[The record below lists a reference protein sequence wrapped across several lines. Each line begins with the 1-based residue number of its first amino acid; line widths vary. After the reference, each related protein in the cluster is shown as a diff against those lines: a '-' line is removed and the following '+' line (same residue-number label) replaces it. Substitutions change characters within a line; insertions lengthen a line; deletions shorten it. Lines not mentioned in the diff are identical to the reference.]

1 MFGARLAEGTG
12 EGARRPDARV
22 RRILRD
28 CSLVALAACLAA
40 APSQALAQDEATA
53 FERWL
58 SEVSSGENASEAER
72 RAFLERMA
80 TQAEI
85 YYRRA
90 EEAAKR
96 CDGPTMRSQTMLLD
110 RLVSNLT
117 QYVNEFMPGV
127 TVRAL
132 ATARALLSNAR
143 ALQLQNCT
151 PAQQEQELNQVLSDP
166 GSSGPLPQ
174 AEQNAYY
181 DQALQ
186 QVRRLYQLAQA
197 AAARCDEAALRT
209 HTGQLQQIVDQLTAY
224 INANAPGT
232 TVRARAEGLAYLS
245 NIQQLKLENCP
256 KGGVVS
262 EPTEHLTTGPQTQ
275 LSEPAADTLPPREN
289 IVGMGYNA
297 WAEGLDA
304 VDRCD
309 KPAIDAALAQLRE
322 ALRLAE
328 LHYARVMSADRVTEA
343 QYNDA
348 QKVMEDIRR
357 HIAQIEKAR
366 LDCPGEEKPKTDLLQ
381 LGDIDLELASDS
393 GEWCEFAPDDPRDL
407 PVPEDEDDPRDGDTP
422 GGDDP
427 RDADTP
433 GGDDPRDADTPGGD
447 DPRDADVPGGDDPRD
462 KDDPEADDPRDVPVI
477 IPGGDD
483 PRDEDEDEDD
493 PRDEPE
499 DDDPRDE
506 PVVTLKVK
514 PTGGTGVSSGEQTS
528 VGVQHAAFFP
538 SSVRNVAL
546 PSEGGARPQTD
557 ASADPITC
565 KIDSADGCEVQ
576 INPCEFG
583 ACEDGIPTIP
593 AEGLEILL
601 AEDEAKSFNI
611 HLENGAPAEFLTPL
625 APYIISRGPGNLT
638 GRQWITVMGTTPEA
652 IGFLE
657 GWLDTSNFTE
667 DQWEYILSVE
677 ENLCRTKAQGHPD
690 DPHFHGKGAW
700 GQQQSDQWA
709 IQRVGFA
716 ATGETAWGKLGDNP
730 SPVIVAV
737 IDSGLDWNHLD
748 FSWDNIWRNPGEV
761 AGNGVD
767 DDGNGYV
774 DDMIGWDFLGNH
786 NNPWDH
792 DGHGTLVAGIIAA
805 DSGNGTG
812 IAGIN
817 PHARV
822 MVLKAL
828 NAFGHSRA
836 SYIANAVRYAADNGA
851 RVINISASGPGLTEI
866 EKHAVEHARSKGA
879 VVIVAAGNDG
889 ANVEGYGPAAN
900 EGVITVGATDVNDG
914 HPAFSN
920 WGPGIDVA
928 APGVDVLSLRARR
941 TDTVRGAVDDYTP
954 GEFYVGTDRR
964 YYRATGTSFAA
975 PIVSGIASLVLSGRP
990 GLTGEQLETIIVQSA
1005 EDIQTPG
1012 RDNFSGAGL
1021 VDAKAALGFDPS
1033 VRLEA
1038 AISGIEVGQGAN
1050 GPFARVL
1057 GTIAADSLA
1066 SARIEIGAGRAP
1078 TSFRTVASGLP
1089 AGAGTLAEIPAEEFR
1104 GAPLW
1109 TIRLLVT
1116 HSNGTQR
1123 EARFQLDVGG

>member
-1 MFGARLAEGTG
+1 MRGARLAMASGERRERAQFRRTG
-12 EGARRPDARV
+12 RG
-22 RRILRD
+22 
-28 CSLVALAACLAA
+28 CSLAALAACLAA
-40 APSQALAQDEATA
+40 TPGQALAQDEATA
-53 FERWL
+53 FESWL
-58 SEVSSGENASEAER
+58 SQVASGENASEGER

-90 EEAAKR
+90 EEAARR

-117 QYVNEFMPGV
+117 QYVNQFMPGV

-132 ATARALLSNAR
+132 ATARVLLSNAR

-151 PAQQEQELNQVLSDP
+151 AEQQEQELNQVLSDP
-166 GSSGPLPQ
+166 GSGGQLPQ
-174 AEQNAYY
+174 PEENAYF

-186 QVRRLYQLAQA
+186 QARRLYQLAQA

-209 HTGQLQQIVDQLTAY
+209 HTAQLQQLVDQLTAY
-224 INANAPGT
+224 INANPRDT
-232 TVRARAEGLAYLS
+232 VVRARAEGLAYLS

-256 KGGVVS
+256 RGGAVS

-275 LSEPAADTLPPREN
+275 LTEPAADTLPPAAN
-289 IVGMGYNA
+289 IAGMGFNA
-297 WAEGLDA
+297 WADGMDA
-304 VDRCD
+304 VERCD
-309 KPAIDAALAQLRE
+309 KPAIDAALAELGE

-328 LHYARVMSADRVTEA
+328 LNYARVMSADRVTEA

-348 QKVMEDIRR
+348 QKIMDDIRR
-357 HIAQIEKAR
+357 RIEQIRKAR
-366 LDCPGEEKPKTDLLQ
+366 LDCPGEGEPKKDLLK
-381 LGDIDLELASDS
+381 LGDIDLQLASDS

-407 PVPEDEDDPRDGDTP
+407 PVPEDEDDPRDGDAPDGDDPRDGDVPDGGDPRDGDTP
-422 GGDDP
+422 DGDDP
-427 RDADTP
+427 RDADI
-433 GGDDPRDADTPGGD
+433 
-447 DPRDADVPGGDDPRD
+447 PGGDDPRD
-462 KDDPEADDPRDVPVI
+462 KDDPDADDPRDLPVI
-477 IPGGDD
+477 IPDGDD
-483 PRDEDEDEDD
+483 PRDEEEEEDD

-514 PTGGTGVSSGEQTS
+514 PTGGTSVPSGQATS
-528 VGVQHAAFFP
+528 VGVQQVAFFP

-546 PSEGGARPQTD
+546 PTEGGARPQTD
-557 ASADPITC
+557 AGADPITC

-583 ACEDGIPTIP
+583 ACEDGVPTIP

-611 HLENGAPAEFLTPL
+611 LVERGTPAEFLSPL
-625 APYIISRGPGNLT
+625 TPYIISRGPANLG
-638 GRQWITVMGTTPEA
+638 GREWITVMGATPEA
-652 IGFLE
+652 ISFLE
-657 GWLDTSNFTE
+657 GWSNWDLFTE
-667 DQWEYILSVE
+667 DQWEYILTVE

-700 GQQQSDQWA
+700 GQQQPDQWA

-716 ATGETAWGKLGDNP
+716 AGGETAWDKLGAEP
-730 SPVIVAV
+730 SSVVVAV

-761 AGNGVD
+761 AGNGID
-767 DDGNGYV
+767 DDGNGYT
-774 DDMIGWDFLGNH
+774 DDIIGWDFLANH
-786 NNPWDH
+786 NSPWDH

-805 DSGNGTG
+805 DSDNGTG

-900 EGVITVGATDVNDG
+900 EGVITVGATDANDG

-954 GEFYVGTDRR
+954 GEFYVGADRR

-975 PIVSGIASLVLSGRP
+975 PIVSGIASLVLSSRP
-990 GLTGEQLETIIVQSA
+990 ELTGEQLETIIVQSA

-1021 VDAKAALGFDPS
+1021 VDAKAALAFDPS

-1038 AISGIEVGQGAN
+1038 VITGIEVAQGRD
-1050 GPFARVL
+1050 GPLARVL
-1057 GTIAADSLA
+1057 GTIAADRLA
-1066 SARIEIGAGRAP
+1066 SAKIEIGAGRAP
-1078 TSFRTVASGLP
+1078 ASFRTVASGLP
-1089 AGAGTLAEIPAEEFR
+1089 AGSGTLAEIPAEEFR

-1109 TIRLLVT
+1109 TIRLVVT